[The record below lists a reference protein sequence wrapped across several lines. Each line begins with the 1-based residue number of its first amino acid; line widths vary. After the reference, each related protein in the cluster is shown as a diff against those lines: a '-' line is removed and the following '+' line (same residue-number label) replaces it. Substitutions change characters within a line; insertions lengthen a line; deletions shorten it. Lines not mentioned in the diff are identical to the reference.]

1 MTFLL
6 KKYILATI
14 YSVVVIVSINNKVY
28 SQFNVEKKDNYNDS
42 IKTLAIMPYK
52 LYVGRNGL
60 KTDTTASMEKEA
72 TTRKAVYLQNKLYE
86 WFITKKIKCKATI
99 QDVHKT
105 DSLLKKTKLPLDDL
119 FRLNEAA
126 LCQYLGVDA
135 IAYCE
140 IRMSNPT
147 FDVASEIKKGVLIG
161 AVSSMS
167 GASFVHK
174 ADNNKTTYGISIY
187 DSSGEEIW
195 KYTSRDT
202 DWVDNS
208 NSSDN
213 LSERFIK
220 QVGTELPFI
229 KQ

>member
-6 KKYILATI
+6 KKYIVPLI
-14 YSVVVIVSINNKVY
+14 YLLVVIASINNKVY
-28 SQFNVEKKDNYNDS
+28 SQSNVEKIDNYNNS
-42 IKTLAIMPYK
+42 IKTIAIMPYK
-52 LYVGRNGL
+52 LYIGRNGL

-72 TTRKAVYLQNKLYE
+72 SIKKAFYLQYKLYE
-86 WFITKKIKCKATI
+86 WFITKQKKCKATI
-99 QDVHKT
+99 QDVNKT

-147 FDVASEIKKGVLIG
+147 FDVAGEIRKDVLIS
-161 AVSSMS
+161 AASVMS
-167 GASFVHK
+167 GGSIFHK
-174 ADNNKTTYGISIY
+174 TDNNKTTYGVSIY
-187 DSSGEEIW
+187 DVSGEEVW

-202 DWVDNS
+202 DWADNAG
-208 NSSDN
+208 DK
-213 LSERFIK
+213 LSQRFIA
-220 QVGTELPFI
+220 QVAINLPFV
-229 KQ
+229 KH

>member
-6 KKYILATI
+6 KKYILSLI
-14 YSVVVIVSINNKVY
+14 YLLVVIASINNKVY
-28 SQFNVEKKDNYNDS
+28 SQFNVEKIDNYNDS
-42 IKTLAIMPYK
+42 IKTIAIMPYK

-72 TTRKAVYLQNKLYE
+72 TIMKAFYLQNKLYE
-86 WFITKKIKCKATI
+86 WFIIKQKKCKVTI

-135 IAYCE
+135 ITYSE

-147 FDVASEIKKGVLIG
+147 FDVASEIRKDVLLG
-161 AVSSMS
+161 AASAMS
-167 GASFVHK
+167 GGSIFHR

-187 DSSGEEIW
+187 DVSGEEVW
-195 KYTSRDT
+195 KYTSIDT
-202 DWVDNS
+202 DWADNAG
-208 NSSDN
+208 DK
-213 LSERFIK
+213 LSQRFIE
-220 QVGTELPFI
+220 QVAINLPFV
-229 KQ
+229 KH